1 MCSSSTS
8 SQPRVR
14 SLRGPAHGS
23 STAPRPTPEAPHA
36 CLRARLLISRGAA
49 SLLCGAAACRRS
61 AEYDVLL
68 ALLGEAA
75 RAPGGA
81 PPPFRQLLVEFHPQ
95 LLAAADADADAAEA
109 AAAKHGRVVE
119 ALRRAGFEPVAVV
132 GGMKDGP
139 SRLRAALWGC
149 QDTSGRTASEWTF
162 VRVQGRS
169 AQVSLG
175 TAS

>member
-1 MCSSSTS
+1 
-8 SQPRVR
+8 
-14 SLRGPAHGS
+14 
-23 STAPRPTPEAPHA
+23 
-36 CLRARLLISRGAA
+36 
-49 SLLCGAAACRRS
+49 
-61 AEYDVLL
+61 LL

-95 LLAAADADADAAEA
+95 LLAAAAAADAAAAEA

-162 VRVQGRS
+162 VRVQGSS

-175 TAS
+175 KAS

>member
-1 MCSSSTS
+1 M
-8 SQPRVR
+8 
-14 SLRGPAHGS
+14 
-23 STAPRPTPEAPHA
+23 
-36 CLRARLLISRGAA
+36 
-49 SLLCGAAACRRS
+49 
-61 AEYDVLL
+61 LL

-95 LLAAADADADAAEA
+95 LLAAAAAADAAAAEA